1 MSRKGENIYKRKD
14 GRWEARYIK
23 DHTPQG
29 KAVYGYVYAKGYR
42 EVKEKLRKHLLLET
56 AAPPAIR
63 DVSTEGYLFQEAAQ
77 DWLDSVLPHIKEST
91 ENKYRNILCLHLIPA
106 LGRIT
111 LSKLTTQMIET
122 FIKDLLQTGGNDG
135 LGLSPKT
142 VADILCV
149 IRSILKYAS
158 ANGNTAP
165 CNIQAIQIKRCTK
178 DMRVFSKQEQY
189 RLCQYL
195 FTNISSY
202 NMGILMCLFTGI
214 RIGELC
220 ALRWEDISIPEQT
233 IHIHQTMQR
242 IQDQSDAP
250 KRTKVVIT
258 SPKSACSVRTIPIPD
273 ELAQVIA
280 GYKNVDAGFF
290 LTNRTDKFVEPRV
303 MQNHFKKVLEQ
314 ADISPANFHTL
325 RHTFATR
332 CIELEF
338 DVKSLSEILGHSS
351 VTITMNRYVHPSME
365 LKKKNMQRLTELF
378 AVK

>member
-42 EVKEKLRKHLLLET
+42 EVKEKLRAQLLL
-56 AAPPAIR
+56 AASEPPATEAP
-63 DVSTEGYLFQEAAQ
+63 SKEGYLFQDAAQ
-77 DWLDSVLPHIKEST
+77 DWFDSVLPHVKEST
-91 ENKYRNILCLHLIPA
+91 ENKYRNILQLHLVPA
-106 LGRIT
+106 LGKVS
-111 LSKLTTQMIET
+111 LAQLTTQMIEA
-122 FIKDLLQTGGNDG
+122 FIRELLQTGGNDG

-149 IRSILKYAS
+149 IRSIVQYAS
-158 ANGNTAP
+158 ANGKNAP
-165 CNIQAIQIKRCTK
+165 CNTQAIQIKRCTK
-178 DMRVFSKQEQY
+178 DMRVFSRQEQY
-189 RLCQYL
+189 QLCQFL
-195 FTNISSY
+195 FANMSPY

-220 ALRWEDISIPEQT
+220 ALKWEDISIPEQT
-233 IHIHQTMQR
+233 IHIHQTLQR
-242 IQDQSDAP
+242 IQNQSDTP
-250 KRTKVVIT
+250 NRTKVVIT
-258 SPKSACSVRTIPIPD
+258 APKSTCSIRTIPIPNH
-273 ELAQVIA
+273 LSQMIA
-280 GYKNVDAGFF
+280 EYKNVDAGFF
-290 LTNRTDKFVEPRV
+290 LTNRTDKYVEPRV
-303 MQNHFKKVLEQ
+303 MQNHFKKVLEL
-314 ADISPANFHTL
+314 AGISPANFHTL

-332 CIELEF
+332 CIEVDF

-378 AVK
+378 AV